1 MSSQDSAFLHG
12 FRTAG
17 HGDLAQA
24 WNEIHTLQIPDRQHP
39 QIESN
44 FPQSSHIY
52 NHSLPS
58 QPQVLDG
65 KYCHFLVIFDCLDKF
80 DSFAEI

>member
-1 MSSQDSAFLHG
+1 LAFLHG

-24 WNEIHTLQIPDRQHP
+24 WNEIRTIQTPDWQHL

-44 FPQSSHIY
+44 FPQSSRIY

-65 KYCHFLVIFDCLDKF
+65 KYCPFVVVF
-80 DSFAEI
+80 